1 MLCLFNGRR
10 KLFIYEYGANVNQIR
25 FFIMAFDAK
34 IFKVLIASPGDV
46 GDERNV
52 IPELINEWNG
62 INATVSKVVLMPI
75 KWETHSAPLLGDR
88 PQAIINQQLV
98 KDCDIL
104 VGVFW
109 TRIGTNTGV
118 ALSGTAEEIEQFVS
132 LKKPVMLYF
141 SQALV
146 EPDKIDIGQFTI
158 LKTFKEKMRLQGLT
172 ESYQNIPDFRQKFS
186 RQLSINVSNIINS
199 AIDTSKQ
206 EYEPIEKPTRGKKN
220 TDKNGANVKTII
232 EPMTISPVKVSK
244 ENLTNDKINEYLI
257 KAVQSV
263 SNATG
268 WARIAAVGSY
278 LQTYTPIDYKEF
290 NHLKLQAFLKSR
302 KLFEFKEEKGH
313 PILRVIPQ

>member
-1 MLCLFNGRR
+1 
-10 KLFIYEYGANVNQIR
+10 
-25 FFIMAFDAK
+25 MAFDAK
-34 IFKVLIASPGDV
+34 VFKVLIASPGDV

-52 IPELINEWNG
+52 IPEIINEWNA
-62 INATVSKVVLMPI
+62 INASVSKVVLMPI

-104 VGVFW
+104 VGIFW
-109 TRIGTNTGV
+109 TRIGTNTGISI
-118 ALSGTAEEIEQFVS
+118 SGTAEEIEQFVS
-132 LKKPVMLYF
+132 MKKPVMLYF

-206 EYEPIEKPTRGKKN
+206 ENESIEKPTKSKKK
-220 TDKNGANVKTII
+220 TEESVQIVKTII
-232 EPMTISPVKVSK
+232 EPMTISPVEVTKETLTHEKV
-244 ENLTNDKINEYLI
+244 DEYLI

-263 SNATG
+263 ANASG

-278 LQTYTPIDYKEF
+278 LQTYTPLDYKEF
-290 NHLKLQAFLKSR
+290 NFPKLQAFLKSR

-313 PILRVIPQ
+313 PILRVLS

>member
-1 MLCLFNGRR
+1 
-10 KLFIYEYGANVNQIR
+10 
-25 FFIMAFDAK
+25 MAFDAK

-52 IPELINEWNG
+52 IPELINEWNA

-118 ALSGTAEEIEQFVS
+118 AISGTAEEIEQFVAM
-132 LKKPVMLYF
+132 KKPVMLYF

-146 EPDKIDIGQFTI
+146 EPDKIDIGQFAI

-206 EYEPIEKPTRGKKN
+206 ENEPIEKPTRGKKN
-220 TDKNGANVKTII
+220 TDKNVATVKTII

-244 ENLTNDKINEYLI
+244 ENLTSDKINEYLI

-263 SNATG
+263 ANATG

-313 PILRVIPQ
+313 PILRFIIQ